1 MVNFNFISALLCT
14 FSWISVSLSEF
25 YTVEV
30 QSGEEVMLMC
40 NNFSTLSSYISWFR
54 LADGTN
60 VSWISSMLSSDSN
73 ASLHDGFQNGKYNV
87 TSNSTNL
94 FLRIKPVNSSDS
106 GLYFCGLYK
115 DEYPVIVSA
124 TYLNVR
130 DMLDGLTDLTS
141 VILGGLTVFLFMVI
155 ISLLVKIRTFHKA
168 QEDVE
173 NPQHSENVGSNDL
186 TYAAPS
192 FRPKVKSRRR
202 PTPERELEPN
212 VVYAATR

>member
-1 MVNFNFISALLCT
+1 MVNFNFIPALLCT

-30 QSGEEVMLMC
+30 QSGEEVTLMC
-40 NNFSTLSSYISWFR
+40 NNFSSFTSHIFWFR

-60 VSWISSMLSSDSN
+60 VSLISSMFSSDSS
-73 ASLHDGFQNGKYNV
+73 ASLHDGFQNGKYNM

-115 DEYPVIVSA
+115 DEDPVIVSA

-130 DMLDGLTDLTS
+130 DVLDGLTDLTS

-155 ISLLVKIRTFHKA
+155 ISLLVKIRKFHKA
-168 QEDVE
+168 QEDVQ

-192 FRPKVKSRRR
+192 FRPKAKSRRR

>member
-1 MVNFNFISALLCT
+1 MVNFHFIPALLCT

-30 QSGEEVMLMC
+30 QSGEEVTLMC
-40 NNFSTLSSYISWFR
+40 NNFSTSTFHILWFR

-60 VSWISSMLSSDSN
+60 ASRISSMFSSDSN
-73 ASLHDGFQNGKYNV
+73 ASLHDGFKNGKYNM
-87 TSNSTNL
+87 TSNSKNL
-94 FLRIKPVNSSDS
+94 FLRIKPVNLSDS
-106 GLYFCGLYK
+106 GLYFCGCYK
-115 DEYPVIVSA
+115 DEYPVIVNA

-130 DMLDGLTDLTS
+130 DLLDGLTDLTS

-155 ISLLVKIRTFHKA
+155 ISLLVKIRKFHKA
-168 QEDVE
+168 QEDVQ

-192 FRPKVKSRRR
+192 FHPKVKSRRR